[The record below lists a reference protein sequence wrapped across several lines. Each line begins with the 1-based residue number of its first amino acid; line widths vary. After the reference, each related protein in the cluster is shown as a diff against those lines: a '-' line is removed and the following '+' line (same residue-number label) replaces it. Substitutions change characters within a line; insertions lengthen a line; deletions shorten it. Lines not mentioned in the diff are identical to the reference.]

1 MEPHKSKGFWFLI
14 LGPSQAHFFNSSFE
28 ASTNALLLWAC
39 LASNFFLKKINIVL
53 GSVDYCYFNKNT
65 LKRIF

>member
-1 MEPHKSKGFWFLI
+1 MEPHDSKGFWFLI
-14 LGPSQAHFFNSSFE
+14 LGPRKAHIFNSSFE